1 MFFDVI
7 HSTLGATTPF
17 HRSTNTSMSK
27 KFLFLTVILLA
38 AILLSGCSSGA
49 VRGTTWPGLVAN
61 NDAAFLAD
69 GSLVYAVSL
78 KDGKELW
85 HYPDKGNS
93 KLLFYATP
101 FVTTDGLVIVG
112 SAGNDHKLVALNPTD
127 INQATKS
134 PVEAWTFTGAKDHW
148 VATPL
153 EIDNHL
159 FAPNADGNLY
169 VFDLTDGQTNK
180 QPVKVIELAGRL
192 WGQPV
197 TDGKLVFVNSLDHS
211 VFAIDKDTYKIVWHE
226 DLGSAIPNSPILAA
240 DGNLYVGSF
249 ASQLEK
255 FNPAT
260 GDHQSVEKTD
270 AWIWGT
276 PTLVES
282 NLYFGDLS
290 GNFYS
295 YNIETG
301 KYNWTPV
308 KPDGPITTSP
318 LVLND
323 AFLVAT
329 ESGAIHEVDQDGH
342 SKLWSQPGGK
352 IYTTPVIA
360 GDLVL
365 VSPLGADAYLYA
377 FDLNGRQVW
386 AFKPEN

>member
-1 MFFDVI
+1 
-7 HSTLGATTPF
+7 
-17 HRSTNTSMSK
+17 MSK
-27 KFLFLTVILLA
+27 KFVFLTVALLA
-38 AILLSGCSSGA
+38 VILLSGCATGA
-49 VRGTTWPGLVAN
+49 VRGTTWPGLAAS
-61 NDAAFLAD
+61 NDAAILAD

-101 FVTTDGLVIVG
+101 FVTTDGIVIVG

-127 INQATKS
+127 INPETKS

-169 VFDLTDGQTNK
+169 VFDLSDGQTNK
-180 QPVKVIELAGRL
+180 QPIKVIELAGRL
-192 WGQPV
+192 WGQPA

-211 VFAIDKDTYKIVWHE
+211 VFAIDKDTYEIVWHK
-226 DLGSAIPNSPILAA
+226 DIGGAIPNSPVLAA

-249 ASQLEK
+249 ASKLEK

-260 GDHQSVEKTD
+260 GDHESVEKTD
-270 AWIWGT
+270 AWVWGT

-295 YNIETG
+295 YNIEDG

-308 KPDGPITTSP
+308 KPDGPITASP

-323 AFLVAT
+323 VFLVAT
-329 ESGAIHEVDQDGH
+329 ESGTIYEVDQDGH
-342 SKLWSQPGGK
+342 SKQWSQPGGK
-352 IYTTPVIA
+352 IYTTPVIT

-365 VSPLGADAYLYA
+365 VSPLGAEAYLYA
-377 FDLNGRQVW
+377 FDLNGHQVW